1 MNPDAGEAS
10 KQKAAAVAGKS
21 KSSEKKENSKD
32 KEEVDASAVSGNAE
46 ASNPESSNED
56 PVVIEGEAT
65 EVDADAEDLHAS
77 DEGTASEA
85 SEASSED
92 AQETSDDVSSTE
104 EAGADV
110 EEPATALVPPPQ
122 TEQQSAGSGVP
133 VLAMIFGGIVA
144 GAIGYFGAALAPKPE
159 PAPFDDTE
167 LTAGIA
173 ANTAALG
180 DLEGSLAAL
189 QEVSAPE
196 VDLSGL
202 EAQIGTITQ
211 SLDMLTSELATLQ
224 TDLSETT
231 AAFEAQANEL
241 DERVVALE
249 TAVPQAGELATEDEL
264 RALRTRIEEMMGEAE
279 ARLAEAQA
287 EADAI
292 AQEAAEMRAAA
303 EAEAEEVAAA
313 AEAREAELQALAER
327 QSALLDLKSA
337 IEAGTGYAETLPALD
352 AVPDVISANA
362 ESGIPTIKSLQ
373 ESFPPAARAALSQSV
388 TIAEDASVGER
399 LTAFINRRTNARS
412 LTEQEGDSPDAVLS
426 RAEARLGEGDLA
438 AAVAELDNLPE
449 AGKAALEN
457 WLEQARTRL
466 AAVAA
471 VDELTATN

>member
-1 MNPDAGEAS
+1 M
-10 KQKAAAVAGKS
+10 AGKS

-32 KEEVDASAVSGNAE
+32 KEEVDASEVSGEAA
-46 ASNPESSNED
+46 ASNPESSSED

-65 EVDADAEDLHAS
+65 EVDADAEDLHTA
-77 DEGTASEA
+77 DEGTASDE
-85 SEASSED
+85 SEASTED
-92 AQETSDDVSSTE
+92 APEGSDETSGDVASTE
-104 EAGADV
+104 ETATDV
-110 EEPATALVPPPQ
+110 EAPAAATAQPPQ

-133 VLAMIFGGIVA
+133 VLAMVFGGIVA
-144 GAIGYFGAALAPKPE
+144 GAIGYFGSALAPKPE
-159 PAPFDDTE
+159 PAPFDESE

-202 EAQIGTITQ
+202 ESQIGTIMQ
-211 SLDMLTSELATLQ
+211 SLDTLTRELTTLQ
-224 TDLSETT
+224 TGLSETT

-249 TAVPQAGELATEDEL
+249 TAVPQAGELATDDEL

-292 AQEAAEMRAAA
+292 AQEATEMRAAA
-303 EAEAEEVAAA
+303 EAEALEVAAA
-313 AEAREAELQALAER
+313 AEAREAELQALGER

-337 IEAGTGYAETLPALD
+337 MEAGTGYAETLPALG

-373 ESFPPAARAALSQSV
+373 ESFPTVARTALSQSV
-388 TIAEDASVGER
+388 TVAEDASVGER

-438 AAVAELDNLPE
+438 AAVAELDSLPE
-449 AGKAALEN
+449 AGKAALED

-466 AAVAA
+466 TAVEA

>member
-1 MNPDAGEAS
+1 M
-10 KQKAAAVAGKS
+10 AGKS

-32 KEEVDASAVSGNAE
+32 KEEVDASEVSGEAA
-46 ASNPESSNED
+46 ASNPESSSED

-65 EVDADAEDLHAS
+65 EVDADAKDLHAS
-77 DEGTASEA
+77 DESEA
-85 SEASSED
+85 STED
-92 AQETSDDVSSTE
+92 APEGSDETSGNVASTE
-104 EAGADV
+104 EAAIDV
-110 EEPATALVPPPQ
+110 EEPATATVPPPQ

-133 VLAMIFGGIVA
+133 VLAMVFGGIVA
-144 GAIGYFGAALAPKPE
+144 GAIGYFGSALAPKPE
-159 PAPFDDTE
+159 PAPFDDSE
-167 LTAGIA
+167 LTSGIA

-189 QEVSAPE
+189 REVSAPE

-211 SLDMLTSELATLQ
+211 SLDTLSSELTTLQ
-224 TDLSETT
+224 TGLSEST

-264 RALRTRIEEMMGEAE
+264 RALRTRIEEMTGEAE

-292 AQEAAEMRAAA
+292 AREAAEMRAAA
-303 EAEAEEVAAA
+303 EEEALEVTAAA
-313 AEAREAELQALAER
+313 DAREAELQALAER

-337 IEAGTGYAETLPALD
+337 IEAGTGYAEILPALG

-362 ESGIPTIKSLQ
+362 ESGVPTIKSLQ
-373 ESFPPAARAALSQSV
+373 ESFPAVARAALSQSV
-388 TIAEDASVGER
+388 TVADDASVGER

-426 RAEARLGEGDLA
+426 RA
-438 AAVAELDNLPE
+438 VAELDGFPE

-466 AAVAA
+466 AAAEA